1 MCDCEK
7 QNQNMTL
14 SLIFSYFIFC
24 LSLMAYMLGTINN
37 MFNKIEI
44 KQIKYHDDSS
54 VNETIEEI
62 EENKEE

>member
-1 MCDCEK
+1 
-7 QNQNMTL
+7 
-14 SLIFSYFIFC
+14 
-24 LSLMAYMLGTINN
+24 MAYMLGTINN

-54 VNETIEEI
+54 VDETIEEI